1 MNEKKDNYELNGIN
15 TDTAFDSMRNLPE
28 RAKVTFLQ
36 NHNGMVVLAWQNT
49 GLDGQENHPM
59 IINPLQ

>member
-28 RAKVTFLQ
+28 RAKVTFSAKSQ
-36 NHNGMVVLAWQNT
+36 WNGGFSVTTTPKDFRMWRT
-49 GLDGQENHPM
+49 K
-59 IINPLQ
+59 I